1 MSRSKALLV
10 RSSLL
15 LAALALMG
23 GALGGVPA
31 NASDV
36 LPPDGTTSGPSGPC
50 GGAGTIK
57 FRSYTPAFPVYYYG
71 EIQNC
76 YSSSQRLR
84 VRFNVPVPGANSW
97 GKCTTV
103 APGSKL
109 TQSSPSYEAVGWGY
123 C

>member
-1 MSRSKALLV
+1 MSRSRTFLA
-10 RSSLL
+10 RSSLM
-15 LAALALMG
+15 LAALALIG
-23 GALGGVPA
+23 GALGGAPA
-31 NASDV
+31 NASNG
-36 LPPDGTTSGPSGPC
+36 LPPDGTTSSPSGPC

-57 FRSYTPAFPVYYYG
+57 FRSYTTPLPLFYYG
-71 EIQNC
+71 EVQNC

-84 VRFNVPVPGANSW
+84 VRFSVPIPGANSW

-103 APGSKL
+103 APGAKL